1 VIDLT
6 FITGK
11 ITHDDLSPLKNI
23 DLSYQVESLKED
35 LLQVEYPASL
45 LLDVGWYPSFNV
57 TGCFQIRVI
66 KAYDW
71 DTPLF
76 SSQANTIQSLIE
88 EMKTAQKTINK
99 NE

>member
-11 ITHDDLSPLKNI
+11 ITHDDLSPLNNI
-23 DLSYQVESLKED
+23 DPSYQIESLKED
-35 LLQVEYPASL
+35 LLQVEYPASM
-45 LLDVGWYPSFNV
+45 LLDVGWYPSFNI

-66 KAYDW
+66 KEYDW

-76 SSQANTIQSLIE
+76 SSQANTVQSLIE
-88 EMKTAQKTINK
+88 EMIIAQKIIN
-99 NE
+99 